1 MVRQRIFASLPYAAH
16 ALIIND
22 PHTAAHSLEQY
33 ISKTLRDLKRCKIDN
48 LLERRY
54 EKFRNMGQVVEPSK
68 RAAKVAS

>member
-1 MVRQRIFASLPYAAH
+1 MPEG
-16 ALIIND
+16 D

-54 EKFRNMGQVVEPSK
+54 EKFRNMGQVVESTK
-68 RAAKVAS
+68 RATKVAG